1 MRLAAG
7 RGKTTAAA
15 ALLGAAALGLAFE
28 ARSAGLVFSFWPPG
42 EMVDIGGRRLRLVC
56 EGPTQSAKP
65 VVLFESGAFGFS
77 GDWAYAQAALTAQ
90 GLRSCAYDR
99 AGLGLSD
106 PSPEPRD
113 GINVARDLERL
124 LAAAHV
130 PGPYVLV
137 GHSMAGAR
145 VHLFANRNPDKVAGL
160 VLVDSTPPE
169 GLDDPLVRE
178 YIAKFTAETHAAA
191 VAASLGMLKLLAGT
205 HLGDKIG
212 LPPEQDHEK
221 RRQFASARYN
231 RIAYEEVV
239 RWPLTAQQARKT
251 GPLDPRW
258 PVAVITAGIDPGP
271 VGRAM
276 QAAQTP
282 PAKAS
287 RRGHIEV
294 VQEATHNG
302 LLSAPFAGSIVRGID
317 FVLDSVSEAD
327 SGRTGRGKPPDSRA

>member
-1 MRLAAG
+1 MRAAAG
-7 RGKTTAAA
+7 LRMATAAA
-15 ALLGAAALGLAFE
+15 ALLGAAALGAAFE
-28 ARSAGLVFSFWPPG
+28 AQSAGLVFSFWPPG
-42 EMVDIGGRRLRLVC
+42 EMIDIGGRRLRLVC
-56 EGPTQSAKP
+56 EGPTQSPRP

-90 GLRSCAYDR
+90 GVRSCAYDR

-113 GINVARDLERL
+113 GINVAHDLERL

-130 PGPYVLV
+130 PAPYVLV

-145 VHLFANRNPDKVAGL
+145 VRLFANRNPDKVAGL
-160 VLVDSTPPE
+160 VLVDATPPE
-169 GLDDPLVRE
+169 GLDDPLVRQ
-178 YIAKFTAETHAAA
+178 YIAGFAAETRAAA
-191 VAASLGMLKLLAGT
+191 IASAFGVLKLLAGT

-212 LPPEQDHEK
+212 LPPEQDREK

-231 RIAYEEVV
+231 RIAYEEVLS
-239 RWPLTAQQARKT
+239 WPLTAEQARKT
-251 GPLDPRW
+251 GPLNPRW

-271 VGRAM
+271 IGRAM

-282 PAKAS
+282 PARAS
-287 RRGHIEV
+287 KRGHIDV

-302 LLSAPFAGSIVRGID
+302 LLSAAFAGSIVRGID
-317 FVLDSVSEAD
+317 FVLDSAPEA
-327 SGRTGRGKPPDSRA
+327 SGGRAGRGKPPDDRA